1 MPSCPW
7 RVGAALLGDK
17 RVVYVD
23 GGCWLG
29 LKLSQDWEGGK
40 LRFMEEMDRCP
51 ASAIGHRASASRV
64 LVGGVGCPIGELD
77 TVHASDPAQL
87 AHRLG
92 SGSSATKAT
101 FKQTLWLESRGA
113 RPLNGGLRL

>member
-40 LRFMEEMDRCP
+40 LLASFLFFTHHIHILHGSMPGISDRP
-51 ASAIGHRASASRV
+51 SRIGIRASPTR
-64 LVGGVGCPIGELD
+64 
-77 TVHASDPAQL
+77 
-87 AHRLG
+87 
-92 SGSSATKAT
+92 
-101 FKQTLWLESRGA
+101 SRGIPRCSA
-113 RPLNGGLRL
+113 VK